1 MSKGKPTP
9 KRNTARA
16 VRSAQYI
23 AGGQPAGPSANDSP
37 KESLAKFVY
46 HTASVNLE
54 KVQIMQKFAALP
66 ELSKDMIVAEVKIN
80 YDIAALAMIES
91 LDILNGKIPDRIQK
105 RYSAEDKLRAVRTML
120 QEGSSP
126 EEILEFIE
134 RRDDV

>member
-23 AGGQPAGPSANDSP
+23 AGGQPAGPSANDSS